1 MCEYS
6 GGGGGRVY
14 VCVYLHFQHFLKV
27 GSVCVALH
35 ELGVACNELLSL
47 FMWGHYN
54 LHRTTANTIMTAA
67 HKHVVTD
74 TQG

>member
-1 MCEYS
+1 MGGCDTCMCEYS
-6 GGGGGRVY
+6 GGEGEC

-27 GSVCVALH
+27 GSVCVPLH

-54 LHRTTANTIMTAA
+54 LHRTTANTWQL
-67 HKHVVTD
+67 D
-74 TQG
+74 